1 MNIWMLYVLSVPS
14 QKSIN
19 HNARYNV
26 YEMFDISD
34 SDKVQSV
41 PNLKETLSELALKH

>member
-1 MNIWMLYVLSVPS
+1 MNIWMLCVLS

-19 HNARYNV
+19 HNERYNV